1 MVGRQVFE
9 SNALRGRERRVAATA
24 GTASR
29 ERSGMI
35 HPRGVSSDHSALVIG
50 RNGTESANVVG
61 DLVEEGVVGRWPR
74 RGAPM
79 AELSGMSRHL
89 VSRFRMQSFNEVQ
102 RCDVGGSGR
111 CRSSCSPLGASDSL
125 RVGCGRGG
133 GGGSGALAIGSSAAC
148 KAQGRPRMGC
158 GGDCSSCRGVRGG
171 DSSAACSLSGCFFG
185 GVRSV
190 AAPLAW
196 SKVWLG

>member
-1 MVGRQVFE
+1 MARRQVFE
-9 SNALRGRERRVAATA
+9 PNALRGRERRVAATA

-61 DLVEEGVVGRWPR
+61 DLVEEGVVGRWRR
-74 RGAPM
+74 RGVPM

-102 RCDVGGSGR
+102 WCDVGGSGR

-125 RVGCGRGG
+125 RVGCGCGG

-158 GGDCSSCRGVRGG
+158 GGGCSSCRGVRGG
-171 DSSAACSLSGCFFG
+171 DSSAACLLSGGVFG